1 MFLQIVF
8 QILYVIVIVIE
19 SLLSIR
25 FVLKLLGANASV
37 GIISWLYGITEA
49 ILSPLR
55 GVIMDQVTLWG
66 ITIELTTLLVIFI
79 LTLIAYALFE
89 IIKALE

>member
-8 QILYVIVIVIE
+8 QILYVIVIILE

-25 FVLKLLGANASV
+25 FVLKLLGANANV
-37 GIISWLYGITEA
+37 GIISWLYNLTET

-55 GVIMDQVTLWG
+55 GVIMDEVTLWG